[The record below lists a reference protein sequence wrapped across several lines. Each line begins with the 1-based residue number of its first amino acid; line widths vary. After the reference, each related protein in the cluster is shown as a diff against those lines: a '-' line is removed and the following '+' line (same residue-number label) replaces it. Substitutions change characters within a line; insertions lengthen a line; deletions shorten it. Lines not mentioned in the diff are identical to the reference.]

1 MNKMKNKIIV
11 TIILVLSFA
20 GSTLQ
25 AQKYITKNANIRFYS
40 DAPAEKI
47 EAVNNQVN
55 CALDASSGDLVFKVL
70 MQSFQFEKALMQEHF
85 NENYVESPKFPNA
98 TFIGKIDGIST
109 IDFLKN
115 GKYDVL
121 VNGNLTMHGITKP
134 IIEKGT
140 VEVIDGKVNANSKF
154 HIAIADYDIKVPSA
168 VVGKIAEKVE
178 ITVNASME
186 KYVK

>member
-1 MNKMKNKIIV
+1 MKMKYRIIV
-11 TIILVLSFA
+11 ILILVFTVA
-20 GSTLQ
+20 GSTMQ

-47 EAVNNQVN
+47 EAINNQVN
-55 CALDASSGDLVFKVL
+55 CALDASTGDLVFKVL

-98 TFIGKIDGIST
+98 TFMGKIEDINT
-109 IDFLKN
+109 IDFSKN
-115 GKYDVL
+115 GKYDVV
-121 VNGNLTMHGITKP
+121 VNGNLTMHGVTKP
-134 IIEKGT
+134 ISEKGT
-140 VEVIDGKVNANSKF
+140 VEVVDGKVIANSKF
-154 HIAIADYDIKVPSA
+154 TIAIADYDIKVPSA
-168 VVGKIAEKVE
+168 VVGKISEKVE

>member
-1 MNKMKNKIIV
+1 MKNRFIV
-11 TIILVLSFA
+11 ILILVFTVA

-47 EAVNNQVN
+47 EAINNQVN
-55 CALDASSGDLVFKVL
+55 CALDASTGDLVFKVL

-98 TFIGKIDGIST
+98 TFMGKIDGINT
-109 IDFLKN
+109 IDFSKN
-115 GKYDVL
+115 GKYDVV
-121 VNGNLTMHGITKP
+121 VNGNLTMHGVTKP
-134 IIEKGT
+134 ISEKGT
-140 VEVIDGKVNANSKF
+140 LEVVNGKVNANSKF
-154 HIAIADYDIKVPSA
+154 IIAIADYDIKVPSA
-168 VVGKIAEKVE
+168 VVGKISEMVE
-178 ITVNASME
+178 ITVNAGME

>member
-1 MNKMKNKIIV
+1 MKYRIIV
-11 TIILVLSFA
+11 ILILVFTVA
-20 GSTLQ
+20 GSTMQ

-47 EAVNNQVN
+47 EAINNQVN
-55 CALDASSGDLVFKVL
+55 CALDASTGDLVFKVL

-98 TFIGKIDGIST
+98 TFMGKIEGINT
-109 IDFLKN
+109 IDFSKN
-115 GKYDVL
+115 GKYDVV
-121 VNGNLTMHGITKP
+121 VNGNLTMHGVTKP
-134 IIEKGT
+134 ISEIGA
-140 VEVIDGKVNANSKF
+140 VEVVDGKVIANSKF
-154 HIAIADYDIKVPSA
+154 TIAIADYDIKVPSA
-168 VVGKIAEKVE
+168 VVGKISEKVE